1 MGIEQVIDRYCEAWS
16 TKEREKRAEIVNE
29 VWAESGTYSDPRSDV
44 RGREAL
50 VGLIDAANAQ
60 FPPGI
65 EIKRTSAVDAHHN
78 VARFAWALSG
88 EGVAIEGIDIAFV
101 SDDGT
106 RLERVIGFFGPLA
119 PEA

>member
-1 MGIEQVIDRYCEAWS
+1 MVDEGAREAS
-16 TKEREKRAEIVNE
+16 RDCE

-88 EGVAIEGIDIAFV
+88 EGISMEGIDIAFL

-106 RLERVIGFFGPLA
+106 RLERVIGFFGPLS